1 MYRLITTALLG
12 IFGMIIAFAIIMPIM
27 GFILLAIIP

>member
-1 MYRLITTALLG
+1 MYRLITTALIG
-12 IFGMIIAFAIIMPIM
+12 IFGMIIALAIAMPIL

>member
-1 MYRLITTALLG
+1 MHRLITTALIG
-12 IFGMIIAFAIIMPIM
+12 IFGMIIAFAIAMPIL